1 MKIGRQRASSVR
13 LPIARAKNAPARS
26 GRNSTS
32 TKYKA
37 ATSPRTARPS
47 AICHAPPNPRLH
59 QVHVPKIGTSE
70 RRMRFGMD
78 LVPTTDRRNRN
89 QTDNAAINAA
99 KARPGKSLI
108 RFTFCRTAT
117 GTMLR
122 TAPKGKTEYCLP
134 LAGTI
139 SLSHDGAG
147 SRRPKSPCMRAEA
160 IREV

>member
-1 MKIGRQRASSVR
+1 MKTGRQRASSVR

-59 QVHVPKIGTSE
+59 QVHDPKIGTNE

-78 LVPTTDRRNRN
+78 LVPTTDKRNRN
-89 QTDNAAINAA
+89 KTENAADKDA
-99 KARPGKSLI
+99 KTP
-108 RFTFCRTAT
+108 
-117 GTMLR
+117 
-122 TAPKGKTEYCLP
+122 P
-134 LAGTI
+134 
-139 SLSHDGAG
+139 
-147 SRRPKSPCMRAEA
+147 
-160 IREV
+160 